1 MKNKLKSLNLLFKL
15 SNNYS
20 LKREKI
26 EKNFNIYF
34 DFICNSKNFKI
45 NSFHYINKL
54 LFLFYLI
61 YLISPVHFLLINAQY
76 LYINKFKEKKIVLN
90 INKSLVDRWRSFSN
104 NESVH
109 TIVVNSFWGKFLNK
123 RLAYKYAFYIISNYV
138 LLVLKN
144 IFDTKNRFLYF
155 YDLELYQKFIND
167 YTLGNFL
174 GGFDI
179 KTSLDA
185 SAYTLTFLKYIGI
198 KETNQLIDVNAVQ
211 VHSASKEPMMIL
223 FQADKILSINKNT
236 SLHYSQMFGKRKEV
250 VVGSRLLEKYIKK
263 FSEPLIY
270 NPKKNS
276 LLLLFGNTHNPNGLY
291 YGKHHNSLYKRF
303 LKDLKKLSIEFP
315 SWQFNYLHHHNFT
328 SDFETNY
335 FSTSCFYSL
344 DKFSNVYS
352 NALNYSLVISF
363 GSTVVTELYD
373 YHPNI
378 FMYSPTSKSPYRVID
393 NKFRFITNYKNLRNL
408 LKNTKHSIS
417 RNKIKIY
424 MPNNNEYDFDQK
436 VLKACL

>member
-185 SAYTLTFLKYIGI
+185 SAYALTFLKYIGI

-263 FSEPLIY
+263 FSEP
-270 NPKKNS
+270 
-276 LLLLFGNTHNPNGLY
+276 
-291 YGKHHNSLYKRF
+291 
-303 LKDLKKLSIEFP
+303 
-315 SWQFNYLHHHNFT
+315 
-328 SDFETNY
+328 
-335 FSTSCFYSL
+335 
-344 DKFSNVYS
+344 
-352 NALNYSLVISF
+352 
-363 GSTVVTELYD
+363 
-373 YHPNI
+373 
-378 FMYSPTSKSPYRVID
+378 
-393 NKFRFITNYKNLRNL
+393 
-408 LKNTKHSIS
+408 
-417 RNKIKIY
+417 
-424 MPNNNEYDFDQK
+424 
-436 VLKACL
+436 